1 MKSTRINKTGLER
14 FEFKP
19 VKKFRSTLKDKPE
32 VREDLK
38 KDFKG
43 TLEAQGITVDEDFLQ
58 TVHKEWR
65 SQIKTDIHKVAEER
79 GSENWYLNR
88 VLKGKPIT
96 VHVTVDRKEG
106 ENRKK
111 LREDKE

>member
-1 MKSTRINKTGLER
+1 MTSTRTDKTRLER

-19 VKKFRSTLKDKPE
+19 VKKLRSSLKDKPKI
-32 VREDLK
+32 REDLK

-43 TLEAQGITVDEDFLQ
+43 TLQAQGITVDDEFLQ

-111 LREDKE
+111 LLEDKE